1 MREGPM
7 RVLSN
12 AGTDVVPG
20 VLGVIDS
27 LDPSTMVQHTVAVP
41 FSGWS
46 NGASGPCPVIS
57 TVVLVLTNQT
67 PYSRQQG
74 ECSWYHLGGNIF

>member
-1 MREGPM
+1 MENLISCRAMRKGPM

-12 AGTDVVPG
+12 AGTDVVPD
-20 VLGVIDS
+20 VLKSIKS

-46 NGASGPCPVIS
+46 EVPFSGWSEGAYKSFSHSGA
-57 TVVLVLTNQT
+57 VLVVTN
-67 PYSRQQG
+67 
-74 ECSWYHLGGNIF
+74 